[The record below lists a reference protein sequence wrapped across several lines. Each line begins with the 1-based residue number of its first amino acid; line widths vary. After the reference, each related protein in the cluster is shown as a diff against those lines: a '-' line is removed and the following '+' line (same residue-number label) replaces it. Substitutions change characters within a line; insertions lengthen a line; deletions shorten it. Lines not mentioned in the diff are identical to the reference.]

1 MKKGFF
7 KFMIEVAV
15 IAAFIGVVA
24 LLSSIFGS
32 KEVLNLKI
40 DNVTRC
46 ELSSFSTDEYYV
58 ISNDEAMKI
67 IDMLN
72 EIEVKTDTNKISNCL
87 YSVAMFNDKKVVF
100 RAEISSKSIR
110 IDGVGS
116 YVMPEDKGEELA
128 EYIDGLVKKYNVD

>member
-1 MKKGFF
+1 MN
-7 KFMIEVAV
+7 KFQQDLRTGSIGEDV
-15 IAAFIGVVA
+15 IFNFLKSNANTKSVIDVRYDTLFQELDVDFIQ
-24 LLSSIFGS
+24 
-32 KEVLNLKI
+32 ETH
-40 DNVTRC
+40 DNQIR
-46 ELSSFSTDEYYV
+46 
-58 ISNDEAMKI
+58 K
-67 IDMLN
+67 
-72 EIEVKTDTNKISNCL
+72 IEVKTDTNKISNCL